1 VRVQADDER
10 RYVDYVSSRLTWLRK
25 VAFLLCQDW
34 HHADDVAQAAITK
47 LYVHWRTA
55 SQADNLDGYVRRIV
69 VHEFLGIKR
78 TAWVSRVDLSGD
90 LPAYLAAPE
99 DDPTTRVAVRRALAE
114 VPPRQRAA
122 LVLRYYCELSV
133 EETAAALGC
142 SPGTVKSQTARGL
155 QALRRVLDASETF
168 VEG

>member
-1 VRVQADDER
+1 MQADDER

-25 VAFLLCQDW
+25 IAFLLCQDW

-55 SQADNLDGYVRRIV
+55 SRADNLDGYVRRIV

-78 TAWVSRVDLSGD
+78 TAWASRVDLSGD
-90 LPAYLAAPE
+90 PPDDLVGPE
-99 DDPTTRVAVRRALAE
+99 DDPTTRMVVRRALAE

-133 EETAAALGC
+133 DETAAALGC
-142 SPGTVKSQTARGL
+142 APGTVKSQTARGL
-155 QALRRVLDASETF
+155 QSLRRALDAGEIF